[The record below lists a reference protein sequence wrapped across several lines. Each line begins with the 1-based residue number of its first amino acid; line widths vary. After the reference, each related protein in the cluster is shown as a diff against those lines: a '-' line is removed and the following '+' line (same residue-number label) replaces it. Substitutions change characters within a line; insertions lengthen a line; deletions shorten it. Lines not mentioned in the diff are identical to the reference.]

1 LIHWASCWCW
11 VSSVRWVARSGT
23 TTERYDNDLDAI
35 AWYGENSGEETHEVG
50 QKQPNAWGLY
60 DMLGNVW
67 EWVQDRYAAVTTGI
81 VLLLTRKVLLLA
93 PSVSTGVAVGAATR
107 CSCGLPSAT
116 GSTPASAT
124 TTVAS
129 VARVQV
135 LAGDERSKTCR
146 IRRSGAESVRHGS
159 RSESEFFFTSL
170 RSLSSR
176 FVNLSLEIVVFSV
189 YKTTVL

>member
-1 LIHWASCWCW
+1 MVRIAAKKRTK
-11 VSSVRWVARSGT
+11 SVRNSRMPGVCMICWAMFGSGC
-23 TTERYDNDLDAI
+23 RI
-35 AWYGENSGEETHEVG
+35 GMP
-50 QKQPNAWGLY
+50 Q
-60 DMLGNVW
+60 
-67 EWVQDRYAAVTTGI
+67 VTTGI

-116 GSTPASAT
+116 GSPPASAT

-189 YKTTVL
+189 YKTTLL